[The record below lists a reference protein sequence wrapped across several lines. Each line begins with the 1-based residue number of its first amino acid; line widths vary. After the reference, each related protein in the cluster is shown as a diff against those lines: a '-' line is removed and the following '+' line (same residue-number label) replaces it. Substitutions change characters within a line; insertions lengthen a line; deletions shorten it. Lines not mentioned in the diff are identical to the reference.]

1 MEEREREQKNGNEK
15 MCKNC
20 EEGKTKS
27 LRTARRLH
35 VERVN
40 GFNAFKY
47 LTKHVKSKKVNK
59 EFCGLRNLFKNSN
72 TN

>member
-1 MEEREREQKNGNEK
+1 MQ
-15 MCKNC
+15 NC

-27 LRTARRLH
+27 LRTAGRLY

-59 EFCGLRNLFKNSN
+59 EFCGLRNIFSKIQTQTEVLPIKVQSQQHF
-72 TN
+72 